1 MTIKSKLTIIAAL
14 AALSIASPAFAQ
26 SQSHDGSLLPHYF
39 NGEGEIVWGAWGPP
53 APAAADHRVARAPAV
68 VPHQIAHA
76 GDSRVARAP
85 TTARERVA
93 HVGNNRV
100 ARAPATPRELVAHAG
115 GNNRVARAPAAGAHQ
130 IAHVGKHRQ
139 VVGLV

>member
-1 MTIKSKLTIIAAL
+1 MTVKSKLTLIAAL

-26 SQSHDGSLLPHYF
+26 SQSHEGSLLPHYF

-53 APAAADHRVARAPAV
+53 APAATDHRVARTLAV

-76 GDSRVARAP
+76 GNSRVARAP
-85 TTARERVA
+85 ATARE
-93 HVGNNRV
+93 HVVHVENNRV
-100 ARAPATPRELVAHAG
+100 ARAPSTPRELVAHAR
-115 GNNRVARAPAAGAHQ
+115 NSRVVHAPAVGAHQ

-139 VVGLV
+139 VVGLA

>member
-1 MTIKSKLTIIAAL
+1 MTIKSKLAIIAAL
-14 AALSIASPAFAQ
+14 AALSIGSPAFAQ
-26 SQSHDGSLLPHYF
+26 ALSHEGSLLPHYF

-68 VPHQIAHA
+68 LPHQIAHA

-85 TTARERVA
+85 AA
-93 HVGNNRV
+93 
-100 ARAPATPRELVAHAG
+100 PRELVAHAG
-115 GNNRVARAPAAGAHQ
+115 NNRVAKAPATPREHVAHAGNNRVVRTPAVGAHQ

-139 VVGLV
+139 VVGLA

>member
-1 MTIKSKLTIIAAL
+1 MTIKSKLALFAAL

-39 NGEGEIVWGAWGPP
+39 SGEGEIVWGAWGPP
-53 APAAADHRVARAPAV
+53 APAAAEHRVARTVAV

-76 GDSRVARAP
+76 GNNRVARAP
-85 TTARERVA
+85 TTPPAHVA
-93 HVGNNRV
+93 HAGNNQV
-100 ARAPATPRELVAHAG
+100 ARAPAVVPHR
-115 GNNRVARAPAAGAHQ
+115 